1 MTKFIEEHNLAVKHA
16 IFTETGTD
24 RLKRE
29 PGKPKALRPQA
40 IRLLQ
45 ELNSRRLR
53 HHYVIGQVCMLT
65 TLALWLMV
73 PFLPD
78 TSPTIDMPV
87 LRFGLQVMALMTLVG
102 GLFQAWS
109 MCRAIVQVRE
119 I

>member
-1 MTKFIEEHNLAVKHA
+1 MTELFKEHDLAVKRA
-16 IFTETGTD
+16 IFTETGPD
-24 RLKRE
+24 RLKRK

-40 IRLLQ
+40 TRLLQ

-53 HHYVIGQVCMLT
+53 HHYLIGQVCMLT
-65 TLALWLMV
+65 TLVLWLIV

-87 LRFGLQVMALMTLVG
+87 LRFGLHVIALMTLVG

-109 MCRAIVQVRE
+109 MCRAVVQVHE